1 MLSTFPFLTAVEFS
15 SACQAFADRV
25 HAYGSPQD
33 LGWSSVR
40 VLQQPHGSIL
50 RLSKSISPIGPPGS
64 DDTPPVS
71 EGGESQVDQLE
82 EDDDEAL
89 VRGPDPDFRFEV
101 EYDIILSP
109 TYRVPVLYFVLRNA
123 PREGPAGIEAVYR
136 YLVPHQYKTE
146 LKSVGVMGGISM
158 GVCAHAFQPT
168 SRIRA
173 HGSQYHP
180 EFGVPAYF
188 VHPCNTADALRDVG
202 AGRDITPETYLLL
215 WLGLIGNC
223 VNLHVPRELLASNN
237 I

>member
-1 MLSTFPFLTAVEFS
+1 MLSAFPFLTATEFS

-25 HAYGSPQD
+25 HAYGSLQD

-40 VLQQPHGSIL
+40 VLQQPSGSIL
-50 RLSKSISPIGPPGS
+50 RLSKSISPIGPPGN

-71 EGGESQVDQLE
+71 EDGESQVDQLE

-89 VRGPDPDFRFEV
+89 IRRPDPGFRFEV

-123 PREGPAGIEAVYR
+123 PREGPAGMEAVYQ

-158 GVCAHAFQPT
+158 G
-168 SRIRA
+168 
-173 HGSQYHP
+173 YHP
-180 EFGVPAYF
+180 ESGVPAYF
-188 VHPCNTADALRDVG
+188 VHPCNTADAMKDVG
-202 AGRDITPETYLLL
+202 GGRDITPETYLLL